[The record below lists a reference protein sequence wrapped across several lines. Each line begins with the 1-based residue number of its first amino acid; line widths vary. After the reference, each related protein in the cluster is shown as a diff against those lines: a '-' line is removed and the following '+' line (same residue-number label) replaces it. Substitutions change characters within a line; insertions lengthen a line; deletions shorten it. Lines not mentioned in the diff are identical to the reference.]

1 MPDYVFTNDLG
12 GFIDSHNWRSRV
24 FRISKGDNITD
35 VSKQLGH
42 YSVKLTLDV
51 YDRWIPGKK
60 KEEKAKKHLS
70 KLA

>member
-1 MPDYVFTNDLG
+1 MPEYVFPNELG

-42 YSVKLTLDV
+42 CSVNLLWMFITV
-51 YDRWIPGKK
+51 GSRGKRKRK
-60 KEEKAKKHLS
+60 KRKS
-70 KLA
+70 T